1 MTKPKRRSKVCGVNV
16 TLDTDIDSEL
26 EKVKEL
32 VVGLNEVKEKAKL
45 IQFIS
50 IKEFTELTGW
60 SEKTVQDLYNRA
72 DFPST
77 DFGKE
82 KKAEVHALIDYFKVP
97 RRK

>member
-1 MTKPKRRSKVCGVNV
+1 MSVKLA
-16 TLDTDIDSEL
+16 LDTNIDEEL
-26 EKVKEL
+26 DKVKEL
-32 VVGLNEVKEKAKL
+32 VKCLNEVKEKANL

-50 IKEFTELTGW
+50 IKEFSKMTGW
-60 SEKTVQDLYNRA
+60 SEKTVQDLYNKA

-82 KKAEVHALIDYFKVP
+82 KKAEVHAIIDYFKVP

>member
-1 MTKPKRRSKVCGVNV
+1 MNIA
-16 TLDTDIDSEL
+16 LDTDIGKEL
-26 EKVKEL
+26 DKVKEL
-32 VVGLNEVKEKAKL
+32 VNCLNEVKEKANL

-50 IKEFTELTGW
+50 IKEFSSLTGW

-82 KKAEVHALIDYFKVP
+82 KKAEVHAILEYFKVP

>member
-1 MTKPKRRSKVCGVNV
+1 MGVNIS
-16 TLDTDIDSEL
+16 LDTNIDEEL
-26 EKVKEL
+26 DKIKEL
-32 VVGLNEVKEKAKL
+32 VNSLNEVKEKASL

-50 IKEFTELTGW
+50 IKEFSKLTGW
-60 SEKTVQDLYNRA
+60 SEKTVQELYNKA

-82 KKAEVHALIDYFKVP
+82 KKAEVHAIIDYFKVP

>member
-1 MTKPKRRSKVCGVNV
+1 MSVNIA
-16 TLDTDIDSEL
+16 LDTNIDEEL
-26 EKVKEL
+26 DKIKEL
-32 VVGLNEVKEKAKL
+32 VKSLNEVKEKANL

-50 IKEFTELTGW
+50 IKEFSKMTGW

-82 KKAEVHALIDYFKVP
+82 KKAEVHAIIDYFKVP

>member
-1 MTKPKRRSKVCGVNV
+1 MGVNIS
-16 TLDTDIDSEL
+16 LDTNIDEEL
-26 EKVKEL
+26 DKIKEL
-32 VVGLNEVKEKAKL
+32 VNRLNEVKEKANL

-50 IKEFTELTGW
+50 IKEFSKLTGW
-60 SEKTVQDLYNRA
+60 SEKTVQELYNKA

-82 KKAEVHALIDYFKVP
+82 KKAEVHAIIDYFKVP

>member
-1 MTKPKRRSKVCGVNV
+1 MSVNV
-16 TLDTDIDSEL
+16 TLDTNISEEL
-26 EKVKEL
+26 DKVKEL
-32 VVGLNEVKEKAKL
+32 VSCLNEIKEKANL

-50 IKEFTELTGW
+50 IKEFSKMTGW
-60 SEKTVQDLYNRA
+60 SEKTVQELYNKP

-82 KKAEVHALIDYFKVP
+82 KKAEVHAIIDYFKVP

>member
-1 MTKPKRRSKVCGVNV
+1 MNIA
-16 TLDTDIDSEL
+16 LDTDIGKEL
-26 EKVKEL
+26 DKIKEL
-32 VVGLNEVKEKAKL
+32 VDCLNEVKEKANL

-50 IKEFTELTGW
+50 IKEFSSLTGW
-60 SEKTVQDLYNRA
+60 SEKTVQELYNRA

-82 KKAEVHALIDYFKVP
+82 KKAEVHAIIDYFKVP

>member
-1 MTKPKRRSKVCGVNV
+1 MSVNIA
-16 TLDTDIDSEL
+16 LDTNIDEEL
-26 EKVKEL
+26 DKIKEL
-32 VVGLNEVKEKAKL
+32 IKSLNEVKEKANL

-50 IKEFTELTGW
+50 IKEFSTLTGW
-60 SEKTVQDLYNRA
+60 SEKTVQDLYNKA

-82 KKAEVHALIDYFKVP
+82 KKAEVHAIIDYFKVP

>member
-1 MTKPKRRSKVCGVNV
+1 MGVNIA
-16 TLDTDIDSEL
+16 LDTNIDE
-26 EKVKEL
+26 EINKIKEL
-32 VVGLNEVKEKAKL
+32 VKCLNEVKEKANL

-50 IKEFTELTGW
+50 IKEFSKLTGW
-60 SEKTVQDLYNRA
+60 SEKTVQELYNRA

-82 KKAEVHALIDYFKVP
+82 KKAEVHAIIDYFKVP